1 MRDPAFKGKYDY
13 SSVKDQ
19 AKKMY
24 FDAENNR
31 KNLSFEVTRL
41 KTAIANNPISKE
53 EFQKSMDEVDH
64 YFIEHGNDW
73 KSTASSSSVLI
84 EGPFDPTPELVKS
97 LKDTTKCSS
106 SEEEAAIRKLELSS
120 FKPPDT
126 LPSVSESDVHSPL
139 PCEIKSTGSMIKQR
153 QASILDAS
161 SSSSSSSSSSA
172 AASITP
178 KKVAV
183 NPDMLNVLNKMF
195 SPVPSNSTSSLTPKR
210 VTVTNNNTD
219 ANKENDNNN
228 KEKNTNNENKT
239 TQSKLLQK
247 LVHSSNDV
255 EPLPQVSKS
264 KGLSFLDAI
273 KARKVAE

>member
-1 MRDPAFKGKYDY
+1 MRDPQLKSKYDY

-19 AKKMY
+19 AKKMWM
-24 FDAENNR
+24 DAENNR
-31 KNLSFEVTRL
+31 KSLSFEVTRL
-41 KTAIANNPISKE
+41 KTAISNNPISKE
-53 EFQKSMDEVDH
+53 EFQKSMDDVEK
-64 YFIEHGNDW
+64 YFMERGNDW
-73 KSTASSSSVLI
+73 KSTSSFLI
-84 EGPFDPTPELVKS
+84 EGPFDPTPELVKKI
-97 LKDTTKCSS
+97 LNDTTKCVS

-120 FKPPDT
+120 FKPSDT
-126 LPSVSESDVHSPL
+126 LPSISESEVHSPL

-161 SSSSSSSSSSA
+161 SSSSLSSSSA
-172 AASITP
+172 ISITP

-183 NPDMLNVLNKMF
+183 NPEMLNVLNKMF
-195 SPVPSNSTSSLTPKR
+195 SPVPSSASSSLTPKR
-210 VTVTNNNTD
+210 VTNNNAD

-228 KEKNTNNENKT
+228 GKNTNTNNNENKT

-247 LVHSSNDV
+247 LMVHSNDAEQSPV
-255 EPLPQVSKS
+255 PKS